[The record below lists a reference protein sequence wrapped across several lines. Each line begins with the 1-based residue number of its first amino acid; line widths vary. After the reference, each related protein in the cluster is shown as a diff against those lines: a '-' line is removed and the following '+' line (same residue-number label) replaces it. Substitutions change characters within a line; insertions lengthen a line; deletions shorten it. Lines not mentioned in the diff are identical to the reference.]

1 LSTGFQ
7 NINYMLLR
15 LKFKY
20 DIIIEQLLDSIPEEI
35 WRSDTTTFYDPSIG
49 GGQIVKSIEARLRK
63 YSHSDDNI
71 KNRVYGSETNK
82 LRLKY
87 SINKHKLIGNYNSCN
102 SDFKFDGFDVI
113 VSNPIRGTE
122 SIVML
127 KNMIEN
133 SKPDAIISII
143 QQAWI
148 LDKKNIRKAYSEL
161 KNNIVGKIKSI
172 KIFNG
177 NYHFGTSSF
186 LPSMI
191 LTIDKKGNCNNIVL
205 NNLMDNTIFNFT
217 DINNINLFSDNKYYF
232 DLCEKILN
240 ISNISNFESHL
251 YSESNSKKKYFIKIP
266 NVVGAHDNKESQII
280 RSGFYTMKT
289 SNVKYEKYVDQ
300 SFKNTDMVFYF
311 DTIVECNNFLDYI
324 SSNICKFCLSIYK
337 INQNCHRGELKSIPW
352 LNFKQ
357 KINKEYIL
365 SYFKLTESEYEY
377 IINLIQKY

>member
-1 LSTGFQ
+1 MSTDFQ

-20 DIIIEQLLDSIPEEI
+20 DSIIEQLLDSIPEEI

-49 GGQIVKSIEARLRK
+49 GGQIVKSIEDRLRK

-251 YSESNSKKKYFIKIP
+251 YS
-266 NVVGAHDNKESQII
+266 
-280 RSGFYTMKT
+280 
-289 SNVKYEKYVDQ
+289 
-300 SFKNTDMVFYF
+300 
-311 DTIVECNNFLDYI
+311 
-324 SSNICKFCLSIYK
+324 
-337 INQNCHRGELKSIPW
+337 
-352 LNFKQ
+352 
-357 KINKEYIL
+357 
-365 SYFKLTESEYEY
+365 
-377 IINLIQKY
+377 

>member
-1 LSTGFQ
+1 MSTCFQ

-15 LKFKY
+15 LKFNY
-20 DIIIEQLLDSIPEEI
+20 DTIIEQLLDSIPEEI
-35 WRSDTTTFYDPSIG
+35 WRSDTTKFYDPSIG
-49 GGQIVKSIEARLRK
+49 GGQIVKSIECRLRK

-71 KNRVYGSETNK
+71 KNRVFGSETNK

-87 SINKHKLIGNYNSCN
+87 SINKHKLIGNYNSCD
-102 SDFKFDGFDVI
+102 SDFKFDEFDVI

-127 KNMIEN
+127 KNMIDN
-133 SKPDAIISII
+133 SKENAFISII

-148 LDKKNIRKAYSEL
+148 LDKKNIRKAYTEL
-161 KNNIVGKIKSI
+161 KNDIVGKIKSV

-191 LTIDKKGNCNNIVL
+191 LTIDKKGNYNNIVL
-205 NNLMDNTIFNFT
+205 ENLMTNTTFNFAN
-217 DINNINLFSDNKYYF
+217 INDINLFSDDNSYF
-232 DLCEKILN
+232 DLCKKILD
-240 ISNISNFESHL
+240 ISNKSNLESYL
-251 YSESNSKKKYFIKIP
+251 YSNLNDKKKYFVKIP
-266 NVVGAHDNKESQII
+266 NVVGAHDNKENLII
-280 RSGFYTMKT
+280 RPGFFTLKT
-289 SNVKYEKYVDQ
+289 SNVTYKKYNNQ

-311 DTIVECNNFLDYI
+311 DTVIECENFLNYI
-324 SSNICKFCLSIYK
+324 SSDICKFCLSIYK

-352 LNFKQ
+352 LNFNN

-365 SYFKLTESEYEY
+365 SYFKLTESEYDY
-377 IINLIQKY
+377 IVNLIKKY